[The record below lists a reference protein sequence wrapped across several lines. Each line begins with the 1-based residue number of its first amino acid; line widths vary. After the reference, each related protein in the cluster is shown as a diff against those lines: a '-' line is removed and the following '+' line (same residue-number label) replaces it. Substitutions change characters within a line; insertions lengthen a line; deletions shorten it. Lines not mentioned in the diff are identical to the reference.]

1 MEENICLSCRFAFR
15 NGKCNRLVV
24 SSIGMNDRLG
34 SYYKKG
40 NKCPYHEEGNDCR
53 NRDYKPINFYNS

>member
-1 MEENICLSCRFAFR
+1 MEKNICLSCRFAFR

-24 SSIGMNDRLG
+24 SSMGMNDRLG

-40 NKCPYHEEGNDCR
+40 NK
-53 NRDYKPINFYNS
+53 

>member
-34 SYYKKG
+34 SYYKKD
-40 NKCPYHEEGNDCR
+40 NKCPYHEYGNDCR
-53 NRDYKPINFYNS
+53 KREYKPINFYNS